1 MLQPLVENAVLHGI
15 TRLPAGGTI
24 DIELA
29 TRPDGLHVSV
39 HNPAPPPASATS
51 PWRAAEAP
59 DTPSAASPIA
69 SLTPSVQR
77 RA

>member
-1 MLQPLVENAVLHGI
+1 MRWRRVEPLPWQLRLPRLVLQPLVENAVLHGI

-39 HNPAPPPASATS
+39 HNPAP
-51 PWRAAEAP
+51 AP
-59 DTPSAASPIA
+59 RERD
-69 SLTPSVQR
+69 L
-77 RA
+77 